1 MVNYKQAQDI
11 IIAEAKSFGTE
22 KIKLEASLGRVL
34 ADSVF
39 ATRDFPP
46 FNRAAVDGYAIRLKD
61 FNQGLRNFEIVETIF
76 AGQRQKS
83 ELMAGQCYKI
93 MTGAAVPVD
102 ANAIFRREDTTEAG
116 NLVTIH
122 TEKGSNWQNIALKGQ
137 DLKAGDLGIPANYR
151 INPSAIGFLAALGQ
165 EEVAVQKQPQVAILT
180 TGDEV
185 KALGEKVDTF
195 QIYNSNLS
203 VLKALLAEYDIE
215 VSTQA
220 HILDNKNELEKVIG
234 QNLKQDILILTGGV
248 SAGDADYVPAI
259 LAQLGVSVLFHKVAI
274 KPGKPVL
281 CGKIKDGAM
290 VFALPGNPFSCLVT
304 FKIFVDT
311 YLRTCLNLDPKP
323 IFKLPVDFCRKKRTG
338 FDEFF
343 PVSIKG
349 PQATLEL
356 SPLNGSGDIRL
367 GTFSNA
373 LAIQAA
379 DQMEIEKGE
388 EIYYL
393 PIN

>member
-1 MVNYKQAQDI
+1 MLSYKKAQEI
-11 IIAEAKSFGTE
+11 IIAQAKSFGTE
-22 KIKLEASLGRVL
+22 KVKLEASLGRVL
-34 ADSVF
+34 ADGVF
-39 ATRDFPP
+39 APRDLPP
-46 FNRAAVDGYAIRLKD
+46 FNRAAVDGYALRFID
-61 FNQGLRNFEIVETIF
+61 FEQGVRSFKIVETIF
-76 AGQRQKS
+76 AGQKATK
-83 ELMAGQCYKI
+83 ELLAGECYKI
-93 MTGAAVPVD
+93 MTGAAVPTT
-102 ANAIFRREDTTEAG
+102 ANTVFRREDTDENG
-116 NLVTIH
+116 DFLRINID
-122 TEKGSNWQNIALKGQ
+122 KGRVWQNIAVKGQ
-137 DLKAGDLGIPANYR
+137 DLKKGALGIPASYQ
-151 INPSAIGFLAALGQ
+151 INASAIGFLTSLGQ
-165 EEVAVQKQPQVAILT
+165 TEVSVQKQPRVAILT
-180 TGDEV
+180 TGDEI
-185 KALGEKVDTF
+185 KALGERVDTF

-215 VSTQA
+215 VSTEA
-220 HILDNKNELEKVIG
+220 HVLDDQIKLKGAIA
-234 QNLKQDILILTGGV
+234 QNLHQDILILTGGV
-248 SAGDADYVPAI
+248 SAGDADYVPEI
-259 LAQLGVSVLFHKVAI
+259 LKDLGVEVLFHKVAI
-274 KPGKPVL
+274 KPGKPFL
-281 CGKIKDGAM
+281 CGKINDGAM
-290 VFALPGNPFSCLVT
+290 IFALPGNPFSCLVT

-311 YLRTCLNLDPKP
+311 YLRSCLNLQPKP
-323 IFKLPVDFCRKKRTG
+323 IFKLPVDFNRTKRTG